1 MTIHDKSADTV
12 EQAQSCCRR
21 PGMLCLCQ
29 PAVHCRCDLNLCHWL
44 IVSALIITV
53 FFILVVFMAFAFTC
67 EYKFTLIPFQSVIN
81 LRLMTE
87 VTKPGP
93 LSAPILTKTVLKSH
107 FVSVTLPLDC
117 VVCTGRSD
125 TIKEY
130 VFYTKHLV
138 SYH

>member
-1 MTIHDKSADTV
+1 MTIHDKSAGTV

-29 PAVHCRCDLNLCHWL
+29 PAVHCRLEPMPLANCFSSHHNVFLC
-44 IVSALIITV
+44 
-53 FFILVVFMAFAFTC
+53 LVVFMAFAFTC